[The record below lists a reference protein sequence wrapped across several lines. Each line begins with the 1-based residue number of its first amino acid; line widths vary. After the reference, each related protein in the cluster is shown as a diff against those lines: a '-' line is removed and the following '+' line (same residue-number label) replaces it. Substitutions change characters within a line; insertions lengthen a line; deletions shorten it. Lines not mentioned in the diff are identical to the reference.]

1 MIEQTAL
8 WLRSCPRCRGDLY
21 LAPTIEPVG
30 PEFKCLQ
37 CARTYAQLPATR
49 NRIELMPAATRNGH
63 ARARS
68 AQRRDRSDQD
78 RAVAKAS

>member
-37 CARTYAQLPATR
+37 CARVYAQLPAR
-49 NRIELMPAATRNGH
+49 NHTELMPAAARNGH

-68 AQRRDRSDQD
+68 GSHRGRPEYD
-78 RAVAKAS
+78 RAVARAS